1 MTIRDHVEL
10 EEPTVAEIRKAIYNR
25 NVGGRLRRHKAIK
38 PTAATLV
45 VALQLDPAVRRPGI
59 PRLLRQIEAIAGVD
73 DAAALVL
80 APMPAQ
86 IPEGTEAVLHVD
98 AHMRFDDIPPPPPE

>member
-45 VALQLDPAVRRPGI
+45 VALQLEPTVNRADV
-59 PRLLRQIEAIAGVD
+59 PRLLRRIQAITGVD
-73 DAAALVL
+73 DAMALVL
-80 APMPAQ
+80 APLPAQ
-86 IPEGTEAVLHVD
+86 VPEGAEAVLHVEC
-98 AHMRFDDIPPPPPE
+98 HMRFDDIPPTPPE